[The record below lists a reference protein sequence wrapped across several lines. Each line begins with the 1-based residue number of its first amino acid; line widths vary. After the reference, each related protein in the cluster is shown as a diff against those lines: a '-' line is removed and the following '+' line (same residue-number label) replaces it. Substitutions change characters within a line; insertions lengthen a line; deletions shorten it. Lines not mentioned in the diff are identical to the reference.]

1 MKPQSLESYFQT
13 VYQCR
18 LRPEALPTY
27 RYSARLFDEFADGPI
42 DHADE
47 TTVERFRQWLRASGY
62 SPMSYNG
69 PVKAMLRQRFPR
81 GPWRQSV
88 TFIDRERRGTLDHAF
103 TTGFAKRRGR
113 RVVDAETQR
122 RYSRTFLLLS
132 EHLGRPAELADLTA
146 RRAAEFLTWLANDRG
161 MADWTVANHS
171 QRIGA
176 LWRWAYQEKLV
187 DGPPTWRLE
196 GNRSDD

>member
-1 MKPQSLESYFQT
+1 VAFT
-13 VYQCR
+13 
-18 LRPEALPTY
+18 
-27 RYSARLFDEFADGPI
+27 ARD
-42 DHADE
+42 
-47 TTVERFRQWLRASGY
+47 
-62 SPMSYNG
+62 
-69 PVKAMLRQRFPR
+69 
-81 GPWRQSV
+81 
-88 TFIDRERRGTLDHAF
+88 RRGTLDHAF